1 MGSVST
7 ADLPHMG
14 IRLTPEHL
22 QPGDLVFFRIG
33 GGMHVGFYDT
43 DNQFIHAKASK
54 SVIRSSLNNPYW

>member
-1 MGSVST
+1 M
-7 ADLPHMG
+7 
-14 IRLTPEHL
+14 TPEHL